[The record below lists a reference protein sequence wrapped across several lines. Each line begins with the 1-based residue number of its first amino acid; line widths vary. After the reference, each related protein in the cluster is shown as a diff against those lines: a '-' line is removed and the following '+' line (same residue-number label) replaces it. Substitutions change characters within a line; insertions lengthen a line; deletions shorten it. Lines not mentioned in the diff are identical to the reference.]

1 MLYIN
6 VTFLKKLTD
15 KYCNQSRFVL
25 KLKIEKKGIAQYIKE
40 VISMEKQII
49 ISVGREFG
57 SGGHIVAAN
66 LAKHFGLPLLDSN
79 ILADIA
85 KQNNT
90 SEDYLR
96 KYDESARN
104 YLFSRSV
111 NGFSNS
117 PEEIVAQMQ
126 FDYIKKKGDAGESF
140 VVIGRCA
147 DWVLREN
154 PALVRIIILGNM
166 DSKIQRTAEREN
178 ISPEKAKNRLEQADK
193 RRKYFHNTHS
203 DNKWGDSRS
212 YDITVNSSKLG
223 LDATTELLV
232 KYIELNCK

>member
-1 MLYIN
+1 M
-6 VTFLKKLTD
+6 D
-15 KYCNQSRFVL
+15 
-25 KLKIEKKGIAQYIKE
+25 
-40 VISMEKQII
+40 KQII

-79 ILADIA
+79 ILAEIA
-85 KQNNT
+85 KENNT

-104 YLFSRSV
+104 LFFSRTV

-117 PEEIVAQMQ
+117 PEEVIAQMQ
-126 FDYIKKKGDAGESF
+126 FDYIKKKADAGESF

-147 DWVLREN
+147 DWVLRDN
-154 PALVRIIILGNM
+154 PALVRIFILGEM
-166 DSKIQRTAEREN
+166 EAKIKRTAEREN
-178 ISPEKAKNRLEQADK
+178 ISEDKAKSRIEQADK

-212 YDITVNSSKLG
+212 YDITVNSTKMG
-223 LDATTELLV
+223 LDGATELLI
-232 KYIELNCK
+232 KYVELVSSK

>member
-1 MLYIN
+1 M
-6 VTFLKKLTD
+6 D
-15 KYCNQSRFVL
+15 
-25 KLKIEKKGIAQYIKE
+25 
-40 VISMEKQII
+40 KQII

-66 LAKHFGLPLLDSN
+66 LAKHFRLPLLDSN
-79 ILADIA
+79 ILAEIA
-85 KQNNT
+85 KENNT

-104 YLFSRSV
+104 LFFSRTV

-117 PEEIVAQMQ
+117 PEEVIAQMQ
-126 FDYIKKKGDAGESF
+126 FDYIKKKADAGESF

-147 DWVLREN
+147 DWVLRDN
-154 PALVRIIILGNM
+154 PALVRIFILGDM
-166 DSKIQRTAEREN
+166 EAKIKRTAEREN
-178 ISPEKAKNRLEQADK
+178 ISEDKAKSRIEQADK

-212 YDITVNSSKLG
+212 YDITVNSTKMG
-223 LDATTELLV
+223 LDGATELLI
-232 KYIELNCK
+232 KYVELVSSK

>member
-1 MLYIN
+1 M
-6 VTFLKKLTD
+6 D
-15 KYCNQSRFVL
+15 
-25 KLKIEKKGIAQYIKE
+25 
-40 VISMEKQII
+40 KQII

-57 SGGHIVAAN
+57 SGGHIVAAT

-79 ILADIA
+79 ILAEIA
-85 KQNNT
+85 KENNT

-104 YLFSRSV
+104 LFFSRTV

-117 PEEIVAQMQ
+117 PEEVIAQMQ
-126 FDYIKKKGDAGESF
+126 FDYIKKKADAGESF

-147 DWVLREN
+147 DWVLRDN
-154 PALVRIIILGNM
+154 PALVRIFILGDM
-166 DSKIQRTAEREN
+166 EAKIKRTAEREN
-178 ISPEKAKNRLEQADK
+178 ISEDKAKSRIEQADK

-212 YDITVNSSKLG
+212 YDITVNSTKMG
-223 LDATTELLV
+223 LDGVTELLI
-232 KYIELNCK
+232 KYVELVSSK

>member
-1 MLYIN
+1 M
-6 VTFLKKLTD
+6 D
-15 KYCNQSRFVL
+15 
-25 KLKIEKKGIAQYIKE
+25 
-40 VISMEKQII
+40 KQII

-79 ILADIA
+79 ILAEIA
-85 KQNNT
+85 KENNT

-104 YLFSRSV
+104 LFFSRTV

-117 PEEIVAQMQ
+117 PEEVIAQMQ
-126 FDYIKKKGDAGESF
+126 FDYIKKKADAGESF

-147 DWVLREN
+147 DWVLRDN
-154 PALVRIIILGNM
+154 PALVRIFILGDM
-166 DSKIQRTAEREN
+166 EAKIKRTAEREN
-178 ISPEKAKNRLEQADK
+178 ISADKAKSRIEQADK

-212 YDITVNSSKLG
+212 YDITVNSTKMG
-223 LDATTELLV
+223 LDGATELLI
-232 KYIELNCK
+232 KYVELVSSK

>member
-1 MLYIN
+1 M
-6 VTFLKKLTD
+6 D
-15 KYCNQSRFVL
+15 
-25 KLKIEKKGIAQYIKE
+25 
-40 VISMEKQII
+40 KQII

-79 ILADIA
+79 ILAEIA
-85 KQNNT
+85 KENNT

-104 YLFSRSV
+104 LFFSRTV

-117 PEEIVAQMQ
+117 PEEVIAQMQ
-126 FDYIKKKGDAGESF
+126 FDYIKKKADAGESF

-147 DWVLREN
+147 DWVLRDN
-154 PALVRIIILGNM
+154 PALVRIFILGDM
-166 DSKIQRTAEREN
+166 EAKIKRTAEREN
-178 ISPEKAKNRLEQADK
+178 ISEDKAKSRIEQADK

-212 YDITVNSSKLG
+212 YDITINSTKMG
-223 LDATTELLV
+223 LDGVTELLI
-232 KYIELNCK
+232 KYVELVSSK

>member
-1 MLYIN
+1 M
-6 VTFLKKLTD
+6 D
-15 KYCNQSRFVL
+15 
-25 KLKIEKKGIAQYIKE
+25 
-40 VISMEKQII
+40 KQII

-79 ILADIA
+79 ILAEIA
-85 KQNNT
+85 KENNT

-104 YLFSRSV
+104 LFFSRTV

-117 PEEIVAQMQ
+117 PEEVIAQMQ
-126 FDYIKKKGDAGESF
+126 FDYIKKKADAGESF

-147 DWVLREN
+147 DWVLRDN
-154 PALVRIIILGNM
+154 PALVRIFILGDM
-166 DSKIQRTAEREN
+166 EAKIKRTAEREN
-178 ISPEKAKNRLEQADK
+178 ISEDKAKSRIEQADK

-212 YDITVNSSKLG
+212 YDITVNSTKIG
-223 LDATTELLV
+223 LDGATELLI
-232 KYIELNCK
+232 KYVELVSSK